1 MGHNKKSKKESSFA
15 GVMKRLRRNK
25 LAMIGLA
32 VIILMVLA
40 AVFADVIAPYSYT
53 QQDLKNTFSTPGGI
67 HLCGTDKVGRDIFSR
82 LIYGARESL
91 KIGFLSVL
99 MAAFFGI
106 IMGAVAGYY
115 GGVVD
120 NLLMRLLDIY
130 QSIPSI
136 LLTMVLASALGASG
150 RNTIIALGIT
160 TIPIYARILR
170 SQFMVCRDQE
180 YVEAAIATNANDFEI
195 IFKHILPNAISPLIV
210 QITMSLGQSILA
222 AATLSFLGLGVQP
235 PSPEWGAMVSDGRN
249 YLRNYPYLALFPGM
263 CIMITVLSFNLLGDG
278 LRDALDPK
286 LKN

>member
-1 MGHNKKSKKESSFA
+1 MKRNKSKKESSFS
-15 GVMKRLRRNK
+15 GVMKRLCRNK
-25 LAMIGLA
+25 LAMIGLG
-32 VIILMVLA
+32 VIVIMVLA
-40 AVFADVIAPYSYT
+40 AVFADFIAPYSYT
-53 QQDLKNTFSTPGGI
+53 QQDLMNTFCKPGGN
-67 HLCGTDKVGRDIFSR
+67 HLFGTDKVGRDILSR

-115 GGVVD
+115 GGMID

-180 YVEAAIATNANDFEI
+180 YVEAAVATNANDFEI

-249 YLRNYPYLALFPGM
+249 YLRNYPYLALFPGL
-263 CIMITVLSFNLLGDG
+263 CIMLTVLSFNLLGDG